1 MKKTM
6 KHYFRTVLVQMIF
19 TEKKEDTIISWRDPE
34 FSTELALSFQETTGC
49 SYIWDNI
56 CSVQRNMHF
65 NTLNNETYHS
75 VNSELRELPAVELS
89 TLPIILKMS
98 SSNVN
103 GGTSNQLTYCNRN
116 YPKCHKKATIRIS
129 ETERNRNKLFYCCQN
144 CGDFIGWCLP
154 TNSQGRGEGV
164 IQMEN
169 MPTVTEQQLRL
180 MNEQLRFQ
188 SEELQFLRA
197 KVLGLET
204 DINQNSCRIYGLFIL
219 LVIGI
224 VLVIKM

>member
-1 MKKTM
+1 MGAQEKSPTAKHSMQRVKVYRLSGDGKWDDQGTGHVTVDYLEVPNIKTQRLEELGLFVIDEEDNETLLSHRISSDDIYR
-6 KHYFRTVLVQMIF
+6 KQ
-19 TEKKEDTIISWRDPE
+19 EDTIISGRDPE

-49 SYIWDNI
+49 SYICD
-56 CSVQRNMHF
+56 
-65 NTLNNETYHS
+65 ETYHS

-103 GGTSNQLTYCNRN
+103 GG
-116 YPKCHKKATIRIS
+116 
-129 ETERNRNKLFYCCQN
+129 
-144 CGDFIGWCLP
+144 
-154 TNSQGRGEGV
+154 RGEGV
-164 IQMEN
+164 MQMEN

-224 VLVIKM
+224 SVSYKNVIVL